1 MDRPPTLDE
10 VDRAVKQ
17 HSSRKAPVFLPVE
30 LLQTGSDK
38 VFRAM
43 ADLLIS
49 NWGGTIPQDWIDGIL
64 LALYKS
70 KGVKSICDN
79 YRGITLLESVG
90 KVLARVLL
98 NRLQEFICPAVIPE
112 SQSGFTSGRGTVD
125 MIFSARQ
132 VQEKCIEQQIPL
144 YQVFVDLTKAFDTV
158 NREALWKVLGKL
170 GCPPTFVHMF
180 KELHRNMKARVTF
193 NGQLSEEISIDN
205 GVKQGD
211 IPAPTLFSIYLAVLL
226 THAFEDVDVG
236 ILLRFRTSGKVFNL
250 RRLNTKSQVFQSL
263 IRELLYADDAD
274 FLAHSEADMQIIM
287 DNFSRACAAFGLTIS
302 LKKTKV
308 MFTPAPGEPYIEPN
322 ILVNGT
328 RLEVVDTFV
337 YLGSTLS
344 RDGALDAEIY
354 ARIQKAAVAF
364 GKLEKR
370 VWADRGISIN
380 TKIEVYRACV
390 TSVLLYAAET
400 WTTLRKHIKL
410 LEHFHLKC
418 LRRVLSIKWQT
429 FTPDTVVLQKA
440 DCPNMESL
448 IVAQQL
454 RWAGHV
460 VRMGD
465 ERIPKQ
471 LFYGELDRGKRPR
484 HKPRKRYKDNLKSVL
499 KDTGIDFNNW
509 EEIALDRAEWRK
521 TVKQGCRSL
530 HNQRIERAELKR
542 DLRKG
547 KTENLPD
554 ISSHWKCE
562 TCGRFLLSKA
572 GYINHLKSHQRCP
585 TANLPPQPDS
595 TTCAV
600 CSKVCKSIPG
610 LKRHMVV
617 HKDEVK
623 HPDTINPVR
632 NLSFVCHLCHR
643 PCKSAA
649 GLRSHL
655 RAHGRKAVA
664 IEEQ

>member
-1 MDRPPTLDE
+1 
-10 VDRAVKQ
+10 
-17 HSSRKAPVFLPVE
+17 
-30 LLQTGSDK
+30 
-38 VFRAM
+38 
-43 ADLLIS
+43 
-49 NWGGTIPQDWIDGIL
+49 
-64 LALYKS
+64 
-70 KGVKSICDN
+70 
-79 YRGITLLESVG
+79 
-90 KVLARVLL
+90 
-98 NRLQEFICPAVIPE
+98 
-112 SQSGFTSGRGTVD
+112 
-125 MIFSARQ
+125 
-132 VQEKCIEQQIPL
+132 
-144 YQVFVDLTKAFDTV
+144 
-158 NREALWKVLGKL
+158 
-170 GCPPTFVHMF
+170 
-180 KELHRNMKARVTF
+180 MKARVTF

-211 IPAPTLFSIYLAVLL
+211 IPAPTLFSIYFAVLL

-287 DNFSRACAAFGLTIS
+287 DNFSRACVAFGLTIS

-380 TKIEVYRACV
+380 TKIEVYRTCV
-390 TSVLLYAAET
+390 ITVLLYAAET
-400 WTTLRKHIKL
+400 WTTLKKHIKL

-471 LFYGELDRGKRPR
+471 LFYGELARGKRPR
-484 HKPRKRYKDNLKSVL
+484 HKPRKRYKDNLKSVM

-530 HNQRIERAELKR
+530 HNLRIERAELKR

-617 HKDEVK
+617 HKDELK
-623 HPDTINPVR
+623 HPDTINPVQ
-632 NLSFVCHLCHR
+632 NCVFVL
-643 PCKSAA
+643 
-649 GLRSHL
+649 
-655 RAHGRKAVA
+655 
-664 IEEQ
+664 